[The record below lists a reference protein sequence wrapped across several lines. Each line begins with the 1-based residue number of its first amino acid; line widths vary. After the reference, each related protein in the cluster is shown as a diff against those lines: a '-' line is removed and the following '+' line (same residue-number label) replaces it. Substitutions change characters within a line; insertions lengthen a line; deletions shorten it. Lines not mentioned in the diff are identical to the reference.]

1 MSAYYTR
8 YCAEHGEFEADVDGD
23 QECETCFA
31 EGKTPIQVLQRDLAA
46 AKAELSTYRQWA
58 EVEIADLRDDVKRL
72 RGNASGTAMDATI
85 MTDTARL
92 RELLHRQ
99 AKEIAD
105 EGHNGWGNTM
115 TMAADRLDALD
126 EGIEELAK
134 AKLPGKNARAILP
147 LLEELEEANAEI
159 MEQCR
164 LNAMGS
170 EREAKLMAE
179 LELERKRRWEG
190 NEISSNEHIA
200 EVIQFK
206 EKIRRA
212 RDEGIEAAAK
222 VCDRWVESHIHSA
235 IAKEIRALKGATD
248 DQSQ

>member
-1 MSAYYTR
+1 VIDTFNQLNVEQIANLRIILLTATGDER
-8 YCAEHGEFEADVDGD
+8 QVETLCAMALASLTEREKGWSEDTDTDA
-23 QECETCFA
+23 QE
-31 EGKTPIQVLQRDLAA
+31 
-46 AKAELSTYRQWA
+46 
-58 EVEIADLRDDVKRL
+58 
-72 RGNASGTAMDATI
+72 AMDNFNY
-85 MTDTARL
+85 
-92 RELLHRQ
+92 
-99 AKEIAD
+99 AKNV
-105 EGHNGWGNTM
+105 GFQSGLK
-115 TMAADRLDALD
+115 AA
-126 EGIEELAK
+126 
-134 AKLPGKNARAILP
+134 
-147 LLEELEEANAEI
+147 ANAEI

-170 EREAKLMAE
+170 EREAKLITE